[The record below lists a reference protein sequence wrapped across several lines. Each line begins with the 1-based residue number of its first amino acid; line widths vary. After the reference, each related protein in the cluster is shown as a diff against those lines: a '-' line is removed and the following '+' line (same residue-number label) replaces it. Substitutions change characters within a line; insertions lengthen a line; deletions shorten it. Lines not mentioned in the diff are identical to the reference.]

1 MSGGVKTGGGKLGN
15 FERREG
21 QGAKG
26 LTTYVDGAPLA
37 PSVQPYIGQQ
47 GVEFN
52 CFLGMRSERKKHALL
67 QPRCR
72 SSPTMGARSSVC
84 YGGTTR
90 CVGVLAS
97 TSDCVFKSA
106 PALAGH

>member
-37 PSVQPYIGQQ
+37 PSVQPL
-47 GVEFN
+47 F
-52 CFLGMRSERKKHALL
+52 RPA
-67 QPRCR
+67 RCR
-72 SSPTMGARSSVC
+72 VQFFSRNAFG
-84 YGGTTR
+84 
-90 CVGVLAS
+90 
-97 TSDCVFKSA
+97 K
-106 PALAGH
+106 